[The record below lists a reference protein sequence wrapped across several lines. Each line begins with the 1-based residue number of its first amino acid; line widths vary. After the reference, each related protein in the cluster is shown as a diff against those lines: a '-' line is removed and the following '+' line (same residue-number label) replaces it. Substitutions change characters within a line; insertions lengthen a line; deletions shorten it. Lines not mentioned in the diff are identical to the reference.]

1 MAKLTFDI
9 PQEIMDKA
17 IKILTNKSN
26 QFIKEELLAPN
37 KKDMKKWLRKEIPKQ
52 YWPGIKHL
60 VRKFRRALPIV
71 SHRIPDGKKS
81 TKGKKSLGR
90 TFSSPSWVSAD
101 LGD

>member
-1 MAKLTFDI
+1 MAKLAFHM
-9 PQEIMDKA
+9 PKEIIDKS
-17 IKILTNKSN
+17 IEVLKHKSN

-37 KKDMKKWLRKEIPKQ
+37 KKRMRNWLREKIPEK
-52 YWPGIKHL
+52 YWPGIRDL
-60 VRKFRRALPIV
+60 VSKFRRSLPIV

-81 TKGKKSLGR
+81 TKGKKLLGR